1 MSPSA
6 CPEQRVA
13 VVIPAKDEATR
24 IATTVRACRAIPRVD
39 LVVVVDDGSVDDTQD
54 HARAAGAVV
63 VRHSVTRG
71 KASALETGASVVGM
85 RDFQDG
91 PARLLLFIDA
101 DLGGSAATCAQLVP
115 PVLDGAADFSIAV
128 LPKQAGACGRGR
140 VVRAARRAVAAATGW
155 LPVAPLSGQRCLPR
169 SAYEAA
175 VPLADGW
182 GVEVAMT
189 IDLGILAGYF
199 RGWVDDAIQYL
210 YTTLSSIPGVLLIAA
225 AMLMMQ
231 VLIDTHAQWFG
242 TAAERADL
250 RLLALCFI
258 LGLTSWTS
266 LARLLRG
273 ETLKLRELEYIQ
285 AAQAFGVAD
294 LTILRRHVL
303 PNLMH
308 LVIIALVMDFSGL
321 VLAEAVLSYVGI
333 GVDPTMISF
342 GTMIN
347 NARMELS
354 REPAVWWSL
363 AAAFVFMFALV
374 LAANLLA
381 DAVRDAFD
389 PRIS

>member
-128 LPKQAGACGRGR
+128 LPKQAGAGGRGR

-155 LPVAPLSGQRCLPR
+155 LPVAPLSGQRCLTR

-189 IDLGILAGYF
+189 IDLLVAGM
-199 RGWVDDAIQYL
+199 RVVEVPCDI
-210 YTTLSSIPGVLLIAA
+210 
-225 AMLMMQ
+225 
-231 VLIDTHAQWFG
+231 HH
-242 TAAERADL
+242 RATGNDRAG
-250 RLLALCFI
+250 RLH
-258 LGLTSWTS
+258 
-266 LARLLRG
+266 R
-273 ETLKLRELEYIQ
+273 
-285 AAQAFGVAD
+285 AAQYADVLQAVASRK
-294 LTILRRHVL
+294 LRRHRV
-303 PNLMH
+303 P
-308 LVIIALVMDFSGL
+308 V
-321 VLAEAVLSYVGI
+321 
-333 GVDPTMISF
+333 
-342 GTMIN
+342 
-347 NARMELS
+347 S
-354 REPAVWWSL
+354 RRL
-363 AAAFVFMFALV
+363 AAAK
-374 LAANLLA
+374 
-381 DAVRDAFD
+381 DQKAFHPYQAWD
-389 PRIS
+389 PHTAGLHGHAYPERQGPAKGVGGPAEKRATLPGTQA